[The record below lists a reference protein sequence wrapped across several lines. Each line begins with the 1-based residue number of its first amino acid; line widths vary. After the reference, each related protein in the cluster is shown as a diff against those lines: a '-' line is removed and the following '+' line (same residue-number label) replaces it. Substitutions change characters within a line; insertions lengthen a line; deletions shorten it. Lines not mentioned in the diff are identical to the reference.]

1 MRVDISSAFC
11 YLLEVADDTEIRFD
25 SDFASR
31 LLLEI
36 AQEQSL
42 EQLLK
47 KLVHRIL
54 QRPHVARVRIWLD
67 QKLKRRESLRRH
79 RLIVNAARLR

>member
-1 MRVDISSAFC
+1 MRVDISSVVC

-47 KLVHRIL
+47 NWFTGYYSV
-54 QRPHVARVRIWLD
+54 PMSPGSA
-67 QKLKRRESLRRH
+67 SG
-79 RLIVNAARLR
+79 